1 MICQDFR
8 LYLNTQMSSSKI
20 SHTEHIEIRIDGV
33 LLHVMYL
40 VKYDHIKHQ
49 ILSNSKIW
57 RHFFTWLLSQ
67 SADHNFLVNYF
78 IICLNQLNVQT
89 ETLIT
94 QTVIITEPCSGSVIN
109 VFCQLNEGRLR
120 KYSLLNSF
128 IEESFQPFS
137 SGTGKD
143 FDKFSDAQTMSWL

>member
-49 ILSNSKIW
+49 ILSNSKI
-57 RHFFTWLLSQ
+57 
-67 SADHNFLVNYF
+67 
-78 IICLNQLNVQT
+78 
-89 ETLIT
+89 
-94 QTVIITEPCSGSVIN
+94 
-109 VFCQLNEGRLR
+109 
-120 KYSLLNSF
+120 
-128 IEESFQPFS
+128 
-137 SGTGKD
+137 
-143 FDKFSDAQTMSWL
+143 